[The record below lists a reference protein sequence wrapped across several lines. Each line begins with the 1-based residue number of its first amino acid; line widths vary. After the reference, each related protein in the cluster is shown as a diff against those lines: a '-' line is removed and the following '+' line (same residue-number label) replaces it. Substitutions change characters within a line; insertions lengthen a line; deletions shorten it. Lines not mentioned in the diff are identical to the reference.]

1 MAVHTTAN
9 LSCFSHRDLNSLL
22 PTHTPCPLA
31 QLSYY
36 IAVMSKGP
44 FAHTSFSDSS
54 QQLPSIAW
62 VPSTREA
69 QLTAAGINNT
79 SGNSFSIPSS
89 KDPVR
94 ATAIALRYFV
104 S

>member
-1 MAVHTTAN
+1 MAAHTSAN
-9 LSCFSHRDLNSLL
+9 HSCLGHRDLNTLL
-22 PTHTPCPLA
+22 PTHTPSPLA
-31 QLSYY
+31 QLSHY
-36 IAVMSKGP
+36 IAVMRKGP
-44 FAHTSFSDSS
+44 FAQASFSDSL

-62 VPSTREA
+62 VPPTREV

-89 KDPVR
+89 NDPER
-94 ATAIALRYFV
+94 ATAIALRYFI